1 VSSGDHYV
9 NKMAKYK
16 LSLLHSYLPPEI
28 SLDYLE
34 GRFVIST
41 PSLSEILGKNDEKE
55 RNERNERNESVSY
68 SATNG
73 TVYDSEKENKYDS
86 NNQSSKSQSIQ
97 IPKHPKYHAENLHGN
112 SFNIS
117 SIPIGRN
124 ITTEIPVGI
133 QGLRYH
139 QVKNGILT
147 VFPDFCSF
155 LVAYSDSRHQTVEV
169 MVTNTYALYELFQYY
184 PDIENQNNGNN
195 NSVIY
200 NSNNSKNS
208 KNDNSEINKYIN
220 SNKNNNNTTQ
230 SNGIMSKILI
240 SPLTPHSHLSAS
252 INCTH
257 ASHTSM
263 TKVFTAD
270 NREFFLVK
278 DCMRFGFPDAGTFL
292 AMGFS
297 FKNAVGLRKKL
308 LMMIPYSGMLERVEE
323 V

>member
-41 PSLSEILGKNDEKE
+41 PSLSEIQEQ
-55 RNERNERNESVSY
+55 NERNGRNESVSY

-73 TVYDSEKENKYDS
+73 TVYDSEKEIKYDS

-97 IPKHPKYHAENLHGN
+97 IPKHPRYHTENLHGN

-117 SIPIGRN
+117 TIPIGRN

-169 MVTNTYALYELFQYY
+169 MVTSTNALYELFQFY

-195 NSVIY
+195 NSVIN
-200 NSNNSKNS
+200 NSNNSSDN
-208 KNDNSEINKYIN
+208 KNDNSENNKFI
-220 SNKNNNNTTQ
+220 NNNNTTQ
-230 SNGIMSKILI
+230 SNGIRSKILV

-308 LMMIPYSGMLERVEE
+308 LMMIPYSGMLDRVEE